1 MFRTLSA
8 ALIVLASALL
18 TARPAH
24 AIIVTLDD
32 SSLTVARP
40 LSGTTQVD
48 FTGSITLTDG
58 FELALASESPVYNE
72 HGDALALT
80 LFPSLTFNMNGVLFS
95 LIVSATD
102 ALGTYQWFAPGTELA
117 SFTYFE
123 CPHGGGVCNGSGPI
137 NYSLNVVTAAVPEPA
152 TLGLMAV
159 GLAGIGLIL
168 RRRRGVIAGITAA
181 Q

>member
-8 ALIVLASALL
+8 ALIVLAGALI

-32 SSLTVARP
+32 NNLTVARP
-40 LSGTTQVD
+40 GTGTTQVD
-48 FTGSITLTDG
+48 FRGHITLTDG

-80 LFPSLTFNMNGVLFS
+80 LFPNLTFNRDGALFS

-102 ALGTYQWFAPGTELA
+102 ALGTYQWFAPGAELA
-117 SFTYFE
+117 SLTYFE
-123 CPHGGGVCNGSGPI
+123 CPFGGGLCNGSGQI
-137 NYSLNVVTAAVPEPA
+137 HYALNVVERVPEPA
-152 TLGLMAV
+152 TLGLIAV
-159 GLAGIGLIL
+159 GLVGFAVTL
-168 RRRRGVIAGITAA
+168 RRRRTVTA
-181 Q
+181 QRVC